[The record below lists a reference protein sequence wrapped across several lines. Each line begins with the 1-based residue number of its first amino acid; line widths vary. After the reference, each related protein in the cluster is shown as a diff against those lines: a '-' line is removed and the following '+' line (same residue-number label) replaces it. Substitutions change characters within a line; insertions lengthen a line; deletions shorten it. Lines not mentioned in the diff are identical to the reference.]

1 MATSF
6 YFNNFKSSQEQNL
19 IEDLVIE
26 SIKIY
31 GLDVYYIPR
40 RLVNKDSLL
49 GEDTLSE
56 YNTPYMIEMYVKNVE
71 GFEGEGNFLSKFNLE
86 IRDQITFTVANRT
99 FESEVLRFEQGFVR
113 PREGDLVYFPL
124 NQKVFQIKF
133 VDQKPVFYQLGALQM
148 YDLKCELFEYSNEI
162 FNTGIQE
169 IDNIELVYSNSD
181 RIRTLHTEDD
191 NLLTDESGFSIVKEN
206 YNLETT
212 DPLSDNEDIQFESD
226 DIIDFSEKD
235 PFSEGGIY

>member
-71 GFEGEGNFLSKFNLE
+71 GFEGEGSFLSKFNLE